1 VAEKHP
7 MAEAIRTEIIKIA
20 TEGDSKQDGTLT
32 VDVLL
37 RIVRVAKTGRDLLA
51 AMVESPKNL
60 ASLVKRP
67 QSPFGGYLGAAPMG
81 DDDLEQM
88 SGQMASP
95 VFATAP
101 MSENFGM
108 TAMREIIAAAKNFNG
123 NGTSP
128 ARLVEAIAIA
138 KEKGLA
144 GAVGSDAHRASE
156 IGRAWV
162 EVEDFAGRDDFIA
175 ALREGSIIGKLT
187 GNYIHVLTRL
197 DVLRKWW
204 TRRRAKIGA

>member
-7 MAEAIRTEIIKIA
+7 VAEAIRTEIIKIA

-67 QSPFGGYLGAAPMG
+67 QSPFGYIGMG
-81 DDDLEQM
+81 QNVDGDLDGI
-88 SGQMASP
+88 SGESQMASP

-138 KEKGLA
+138 KEKGLDDVA
-144 GAVGSDAHRASE
+144 RELEEQLGIKKKVVTAAPVAVPAATEPQKEAS
-156 IGRAWV
+156 
-162 EVEDFAGRDDFIA
+162 A
-175 ALREGSIIGKLT
+175 A
-187 GNYIHVLTRL
+187 
-197 DVLRKWW
+197 
-204 TRRRAKIGA
+204 

>member
-1 VAEKHP
+1 
-7 MAEAIRTEIIKIA
+7 
-20 TEGDSKQDGTLT
+20 
-32 VDVLL
+32 
-37 RIVRVAKTGRDLLA
+37 
-51 AMVESPKNL
+51 
-60 ASLVKRP
+60 
-67 QSPFGGYLGAAPMG
+67 MG

-138 KEKGLA
+138 NEKGLDDVA
-144 GAVGSDAHRASE
+144 RELEEQLGIKKKVVTAAPVAVPAATEPQKEAS
-156 IGRAWV
+156 
-162 EVEDFAGRDDFIA
+162 A
-175 ALREGSIIGKLT
+175 A
-187 GNYIHVLTRL
+187 
-197 DVLRKWW
+197 
-204 TRRRAKIGA
+204 

>member
-1 VAEKHP
+1 MADKHP
-7 MAEAIRTEIIKIA
+7 MAEAIRAEIVKIA
-20 TEGDSKQDGTLT
+20 TEGDSKAEGTLT
-32 VDVLL
+32 ADVLL

-67 QSPFGGYLGAAPMG
+67 ASPFGGYIGMAQSG
-81 DDDLEQM
+81 DSDLDGISSE
-88 SGQMASP
+88 GQMASP

-123 NGTSP
+123 NGSSP

-138 KEKGLA
+138 REKGLEDVA
-144 GAVGSDAHRASE
+144 RELEEQLGVKKKVVTAAPVAVPAATEPQKEAS
-156 IGRAWV
+156 
-162 EVEDFAGRDDFIA
+162 A
-175 ALREGSIIGKLT
+175 A
-187 GNYIHVLTRL
+187 
-197 DVLRKWW
+197 
-204 TRRRAKIGA
+204 

>member
-138 KEKGLA
+138 KEKGLDDVA
-144 GAVGSDAHRASE
+144 RELEEQLGIKKKVVTAAPVAVPAATEPQKEAS
-156 IGRAWV
+156 
-162 EVEDFAGRDDFIA
+162 A
-175 ALREGSIIGKLT
+175 A
-187 GNYIHVLTRL
+187 
-197 DVLRKWW
+197 
-204 TRRRAKIGA
+204 

>member
-1 VAEKHP
+1 MAEKHP
-7 MAEAIRTEIIKIA
+7 MAEAIRAEIIKIA

-32 VDVLL
+32 ADVLL

-67 QSPFGGYLGAAPMG
+67 QSPFGYLGAAPMG
-81 DDDLEQM
+81 DEDLEQM
-88 SGQMASP
+88 SGPMASP

-138 KEKGLA
+138 KEKGLDDVA
-144 GAVGSDAHRASE
+144 RELEEQLGIKKKVVTAAPVAVPAATE
-156 IGRAWV
+156 PQK
-162 EVEDFAGRDDFIA
+162 EVSA
-175 ALREGSIIGKLT
+175 A
-187 GNYIHVLTRL
+187 
-197 DVLRKWW
+197 
-204 TRRRAKIGA
+204 